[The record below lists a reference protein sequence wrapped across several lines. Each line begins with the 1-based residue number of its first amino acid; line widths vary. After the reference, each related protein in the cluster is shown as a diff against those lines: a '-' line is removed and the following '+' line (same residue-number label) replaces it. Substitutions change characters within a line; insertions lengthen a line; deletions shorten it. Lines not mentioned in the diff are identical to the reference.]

1 MVSRPDQH
9 KTTQFDPFESRPCRQ
24 VRNALSKSLMDS
36 IHQKEISRLQD
47 AAHQLLQDHGEP
59 ILSRYI
65 EDRITRYQAVMAR
78 ILLSPGITV
87 QDTHAIAIL
96 LWNQGLFFEVHEWI
110 ESKWLQSR
118 GVEKQLLQALIRA
131 AGAYVHL
138 EAGNLE
144 RAGRL
149 AGKALPPLVQH
160 RALVP
165 GYFHVGRLIA
175 SLEPLN
181 PVPPKLGPIPQGSE

>member
-1 MVSRPDQH
+1 M
-9 KTTQFDPFESRPCRQ
+9 
-24 VRNALSKSLMDS
+24 
-36 IHQKEISRLQD
+36 
-47 AAHQLLQDHGEP
+47 LQDHGEP
-59 ILSRYI
+59 VMARYI
-65 EDRITRYQAVMAR
+65 EDRIMRYQAVMAR
-78 ILLSPGITV
+78 IQSPGISV

-118 GVEKQLLQALIRA
+118 GAEKQLLQALIRA

-144 RAGRL
+144 QAVRL

-165 GYFHVGRLIA
+165 GYFHVDRLIA

-181 PVPPKLGPIPQGSE
+181 PVPPKLGPIPLGAQ

>member
-1 MVSRPDQH
+1 
-9 KTTQFDPFESRPCRQ
+9 
-24 VRNALSKSLMDS
+24 MDS
-36 IHQKEISRLQD
+36 IHQQEIGPLQ
-47 AAHQLLQDHGEP
+47 AGAQRLLQDHGEP
-59 ILSRYI
+59 VMARYI
-65 EDRITRYQAVMAR
+65 EDRIMRYQSVMAR
-78 ILLSPGITV
+78 IQSPGISV
-87 QDTHAIAIL
+87 EDTHAIAIL

-118 GVEKQLLQALIRA
+118 GAEKQLLQALIRA

-165 GYFHVGRLIA
+165 GYFHVDRLIA

-181 PVPPKLGPIPQGSE
+181 PEPPKLGPIPLGAQ